1 MLALSVVS
9 AAPGPA
15 MGATTL
21 VKAAVAAGG
30 AHLRALQN
38 ADGGWFFLADDVDC
52 GAGSE
57 ISCPNT
63 VGVTALGLVNAYRL
77 SRVAALKPAAV
88 ISADAL
94 LATYGSTPPCDGLAE
109 TDSDRPFAAD
119 VVFLY
124 EASRLT
130 GLPKYRT
137 AGRAWFGCVTQD
149 FPDAALRA
157 DERIEGRVAEGLDNL
172 GPWDAAFDIRAAFL
186 IPGLK
191 SYALAEAKRV
201 LDRQGDWDK
210 DDIDGCAGCELLSK
224 AHLLLAMGPFRRAT
238 SQIKAKTAEF
248 VAVLLAAQNADG
260 SWAGGD
266 TQITAYAVLG
276 LKPYATTKVIKNAV
290 DRAVAF
296 LLFERQTSAGGFDD
310 GFGDEV
316 TEVDAEVLQALAAR
330 P

>member
-1 MLALSVVS
+1 
-9 AAPGPA
+9 
-15 MGATTL
+15 MGATSL

-30 AHLRALQN
+30 THLQELQN

-52 GAGSE
+52 GVGGDV
-57 ISCPNT
+57 SCPNT
-63 VGVTALGLVNAYRL
+63 VGVTALGLVHSYRL
-77 SRVAALKPAAV
+77 SHVAGLKAAAV
-88 ISADAL
+88 TSADAL
-94 LATYGSTPPCDGLAE
+94 LATYASAPPCDGIAE
-109 TDSDRPFAAD
+109 TDTDRPFAAD

-124 EASRLT
+124 EASRTT

-157 DERIEGRVAEGLDNL
+157 DERIAGRVAEGLDNL

-186 IPGLK
+186 IPGRK
-191 SYALAEAKRV
+191 SYALAEAKRI
-201 LDRQGDWDK
+201 LDRQADWDTGE
-210 DDIDGCAGCELLSK
+210 IDGCPGCELLSK
-224 AHLLLAMGPFRRAT
+224 AHLLLAMAPFRRAT
-238 SQIKAKTAEF
+238 SQIKSKTAEF

-276 LKPYATTKVIKNAV
+276 LKPYATTKAIKNAV

-316 TEVDAEVLQALAAR
+316 TEIDAEVLQALAAR